1 MRADLCETR
10 RYLRS
15 IASSPKFNMIINK
28 AKLTPTQRK
37 VLIMFTKE
45 LYEKMVA
52 MQPHVKMWT
61 ELLRDVKMELKTI
74 SRLKK

>member
-1 MRADLCETR
+1 MYTSDTVPETKEEVEK
-10 RYLRS
+10 LKTL
-15 IASSPKFNMIINK
+15 AFNEWVNWEHE
-28 AKLTPTQRK
+28 
-37 VLIMFTKE
+37 TKE

-61 ELLRDVKMELKTI
+61 ELLRDVKTELKTI